1 MDAPWRPGT
10 LCPID
15 PGPRDSCQ
23 FFKRSWAVLLLS
35 ALHAEH
41 RGSVYSA
48 CSGLCVGLCGAGAVG
63 TGTTLL
69 RAIVGWSH
77 IER

>member
-1 MDAPWRPGT
+1 MHPGVRVHFVPLT
-10 LCPID
+10 QGLVTHA
-15 PGPRDSCQ
+15 SS
-23 FFKRSWAVLLLS
+23 FKRSWAVLLLS

-41 RGSVYSA
+41 RGGVYSA

-69 RAIVGWSH
+69 RAIMGWSH